1 MHIVHTRTEPLYT
14 EPQVRCIKVRNMF
27 MFGFAT
33 IPLGVNLLTL
43 RLTLSQL
50 QILSHSLALSLL
62 QHPIKELL
70 STMEP
75 SGFLL
80 QWQHDV
86 PWNMARRKICGQSS
100 LDTPKT
106 NLQHHLMGMM

>member
-50 QILSHSLALSLL
+50 QFFLTPWHCRYYNTLSKNFYPLWNPAASCCNGSTTCHGTWQEERFAVRAHSI
-62 QHPIKELL
+62 P
-70 STMEP
+70 
-75 SGFLL
+75 
-80 QWQHDV
+80 
-86 PWNMARRKICGQSS
+86 RRRTCNI
-100 LDTPKT
+100 T
-106 NLQHHLMGMM
+106 